1 MNIQHRTV
9 DVPHLNIAQS
19 IRRSSDPYRA
29 SIACFTSRDVSDTR
43 KTFYFED
50 GSRLAFQ
57 ITYTAVEDGT
67 E

>member
-1 MNIQHRTV
+1 MQTAIAERTSV
-9 DVPHLNIAQS
+9 EAQRLNIAQS

-29 SIACFTSRDVSDTR
+29 SVAAFTRRDVSDTR

-57 ITYTAVEDGT
+57 ITYTAVED
-67 E
+67 